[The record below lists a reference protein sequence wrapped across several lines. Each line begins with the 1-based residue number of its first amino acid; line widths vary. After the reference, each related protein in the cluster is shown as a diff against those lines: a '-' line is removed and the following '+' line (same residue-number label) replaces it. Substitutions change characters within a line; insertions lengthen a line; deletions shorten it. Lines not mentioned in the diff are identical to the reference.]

1 MPAINLVMVQIPAAA
16 LLIVQERK
24 LLLAYS
30 SRKQAWYLPGG
41 KIDAGESPEE
51 ALVRE
56 IAEELN
62 CRLTIN
68 ELGWFMEV
76 VAPAF
81 GEPEDHT
88 IQQQCFFYHGNMNP
102 QASGEITALQFFS
115 KEAYGKE
122 QVQVVGVLMVMEELK
137 KEGYL

>member
-1 MPAINLVMVQIPAAA
+1 MVQIPAAA
-16 LLIVQERK
+16 LLIVKDRK

-56 IAEELN
+56 IREELN
-62 CRLTIN
+62 CELASQD
-68 ELGWFMEV
+68 LGWFMEV

-81 GEPEDHT
+81 GEPEGQF

-102 QASGEITALQFFS
+102 QASGEITGIQFFS

-122 QVQVVGVLMVMEELK
+122 RVQVVGVLLVMEELK

>member
-1 MPAINLVMVQIPAAA
+1 MVLIPASA
-16 LLIVQERK
+16 LLVVNERK

-41 KIDAGESPEE
+41 KCDAGESPEE

-56 IAEELN
+56 VREELN
-62 CRLTIN
+62 CNLNIN
-68 ELGWFMEV
+68 DLNWFMEV

-81 GEPEDHT
+81 GEPDGHT

-102 QASGEITALQFFS
+102 TASGEITELRFFS
-115 KEAYGKE
+115 KDAYLKE
-122 QVQVVGVLMVMEELK
+122 PDKVIGVIMVMDELK